1 VTPAEAAERLLQ
13 GDLRA
18 LSRAITFLENE
29 PAAAASIL
37 RRIYPTAGSAQV
49 IGITGPPGAGKSTLV
64 DRLITLYRERG
75 LQVAAIAVDPSS
87 PFSGGAILGDRIR
100 MMRSADDPKVFIRSM
115 ATRGWLGGLG
125 RATADAADV
134 LDAYGYDVIL
144 IETIGV
150 GQDEIEV
157 ARLAPVT
164 VLVLTPA
171 SGDEVQ
177 ALKAGIMEVANIF
190 VVNKSDSPGADRFV
204 SFLQQLFTLTDA
216 PAQALPVV
224 KTEAV
229 RGEGVEAVA
238 EAVEE
243 RFRSQPSDAS
253 FLPWQRRKVE
263 RRLQLILQDGL
274 LRQLYTRP
282 GGIEPWVERVLSREI
297 DPYTAAEEVLAAG
310 VTG

>member
-13 GDLRA
+13 GDLLA

-29 PAAAASIL
+29 PAAAAEIL
-37 RRIYPTAGSAQV
+37 RRTYPATGSARV
-49 IGITGPPGAGKSTLV
+49 VGITGPPGAGKSTLV
-64 DRLITLYRERG
+64 DRLISLYRSRG
-75 LQVAAIAVDPSS
+75 LMVAAIAVDPSS

-100 MMRSADDPKVFIRSM
+100 MMRSSDDPQVFIRSM
-115 ATRGWLGGLG
+115 ATRGWLGGVG

-134 LDAYGYDVIL
+134 LDAFGYDVIL

-150 GQDEIEV
+150 GQDEVEV

-177 ALKAGIMEVANIF
+177 ALKAGIMEVANVF

-204 SFLQQLFTLTDA
+204 SFLNQLFTLTDA
-216 PAQALPVV
+216 PAESLPVV

-229 RGEGVEAVA
+229 KGEGVEAVA
-238 EAVEE
+238 DAVEE
-243 RFRSQPSDAS
+243 RFRAQPKDAA

-282 GGIEPWVERVLSREI
+282 GGMGPWVERVLNREI
-297 DPYTAAEEVLAAG
+297 DPYSAAGEVLAAG
-310 VTG
+310 VSG